1 MYGLIYSNFQIDKSK
16 DLIKYID
23 SIYSKSIDENGFIPL
38 KTFFDFLEKQK
49 VSLKEIKV
57 DLFKLFSTYEEYV
70 ADFQVNN
77 LPKEEVKKAFKKLK
91 KKLDKKNIKKMK
103 EFKEVKSYSA
113 IDLENFLKSS
123 KLKIKIK
130 DELSL
135 AIKKEIKT
143 PITLSRFYDILEN
156 TTK

>member
-1 MYGLIYSNFQIDKSK
+1 
-16 DLIKYID
+16 
-23 SIYSKSIDENGFIPL
+23 
-38 KTFFDFLEKQK
+38 
-49 VSLKEIKV
+49 
-57 DLFKLFSTYEEYV
+57 
-70 ADFQVNN
+70 
-77 LPKEEVKKAFKKLK
+77 
-91 KKLDKKNIKKMK
+91 MK